1 MLQCIHL
8 SITIYTLYSC
18 MNVFI
23 LVKGLFFFTFIEVAI
38 YLRLWRQ
45 CFFKTLTPRAIW
57 ECYNGF
63 MRTPFYCRC
72 ALYSIYWYKMYR
84 EINRIF
90 YSELGLPF
98 HAVIIPYSFH
108 WIVFALDK
116 GREVTVGHNEIFLKF
131 TVPITK
137 MCDQVFKS
145 VNLSYITSM
154 YICEI
159 IPDQMSIQFIYI
171 VSTQRHQNPL
181 FLQS

>member
-1 MLQCIHL
+1 MVELHTESQLRVLQCIHL
-8 SITIYTLYSC
+8 SIHYTH
-18 MNVFI
+18 FI
-23 LVKGLFFFTFIEVAI
+23 HVWMCLFELKVYFFFTFIEVAI

-72 ALYSIYWYKMYR
+72 ALYSIYWDKMYR
-84 EINRIF
+84 EITHNLLF
-90 YSELGLPF
+90 WVGSPF

-116 GREVTVGHNEIFLKF
+116 GREVTVGQNEIFLKF

-137 MCDQVFKS
+137 MCDQVFL
-145 VNLSYITSM
+145 VLSLWIYLTSLV
-154 YICEI
+154 C
-159 IPDQMSIQFIYI
+159 IYAK
-171 VSTQRHQNPL
+171 
-181 FLQS
+181 

>member
-1 MLQCIHL
+1 
-8 SITIYTLYSC
+8 
-18 MNVFI
+18 
-23 LVKGLFFFTFIEVAI
+23 
-38 YLRLWRQ
+38 
-45 CFFKTLTPRAIW
+45 
-57 ECYNGF
+57 
-63 MRTPFYCRC
+63 
-72 ALYSIYWYKMYR
+72 MYR

-116 GREVTVGHNEIFLKF
+116 GREVTVGQNEIFLKF

-171 VSTQRHQNPL
+171 GVKTNF

>member
-1 MLQCIHL
+1 M
-8 SITIYTLYSC
+8 
-18 MNVFI
+18 
-23 LVKGLFFFTFIEVAI
+23 
-38 YLRLWRQ
+38 
-45 CFFKTLTPRAIW
+45 
-57 ECYNGF
+57 
-63 MRTPFYCRC
+63 
-72 ALYSIYWYKMYR
+72 
-84 EINRIF
+84 
-90 YSELGLPF
+90 
-98 HAVIIPYSFH
+98 
-108 WIVFALDK
+108 
-116 GREVTVGHNEIFLKF
+116 GHNEIFLKF